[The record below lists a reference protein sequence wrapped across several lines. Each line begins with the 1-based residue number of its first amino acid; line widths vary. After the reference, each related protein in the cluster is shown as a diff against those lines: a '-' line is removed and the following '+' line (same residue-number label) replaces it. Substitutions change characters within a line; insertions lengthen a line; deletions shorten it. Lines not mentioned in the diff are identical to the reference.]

1 MKLTLILQVKINEQ
15 QFTTSFTVLCCYRD
29 LSAFDNIQYTK
40 VILEIEGSIWQRYK
54 RALFPYE
61 KLQKGTSDL
70 SNPYVQS
77 VFTLFLIKQIFQRKI

>member
-1 MKLTLILQVKINEQ
+1 MSSNLQQ
-15 QFTTSFTVLCCYRD
+15 VLQYFVVIRD

-77 VFTLFLIKQIFQRKI
+77 AFTLFLIKQIFQRKISLRAVSKS